1 MLGKFQVSVFTSLNC
16 EMTAS
21 VVDGEMSPVSGGL
34 FLSSVFM
41 IIVGFITY
49 LACHLITA
57 PYGRYSTD
65 QGWGLL
71 VPAKL
76 SWFFMESPN
85 LWIPALVY
93 SYLGT
98 TKCCDGLANKILTGM
113 FIMHYIQRSII
124 YPVFRL
130 KGTHHQPTPIS
141 ISLLA
146 FSFCSWNGTNQA
158 LSLLVVHSYP

>member
-1 MLGKFQVSVFTSLNC
+1 MA
-16 EMTAS
+16 AS
-21 VVDGEMSPVSGGL
+21 VAEGE
-34 FLSSVFM
+34 LSSLSDGLSLSSIFM
-41 IIVGFITY
+41 ILIGFFTY
-49 LACHLITA
+49 LACNIITA

-65 QGWGLL
+65 RGWGFL

-85 LWIPALVY
+85 LWIPLIVY
-93 SYLGT
+93 RYLGT
-98 TKCCDGLANKILTGM
+98 KKCCDGLPNKVLTGM

-130 KGTHHQPTPIS
+130 KGTHHQPIPIS

-146 FSFCSWNGTNQA
+146 YSFCSWNGTNQA